1 MIHLIFLTID
11 FHCGHEQRVQPRRPA
26 ALCQRRHTL
35 THASIIV
42 DLAICAT
49 HFLYLKGEAPQMEMV
64 ACEEMIFVSLEAL
77 GPALPL
83 RKDHKT

>member
-11 FHCGHEQRVQPRRPA
+11 FHCGHEQRVQPCSPA
-26 ALCQRRHTL
+26 ALRQRRHPL
-35 THASIIV
+35 THASIIM
-42 DLAICAT
+42 DLAICST
-49 HFLYLKGEAPQMEMV
+49 HFFYLKGEAPQMEMV
-64 ACEEMIFVSLEAL
+64 ACEEMILASLEAL